1 MLPRAVA
8 AQLRASHHVQAE
20 SFDKVTI
27 FFSDVVRFTEIAAR
41 CSPLQVVELLNALY
55 MCFDR
60 RIEAYD
66 VYKVETIGDAYMVA
80 SGLPERNGDVHAHEI
95 ARMALD
101 LVAAVRQVNTDGLRL
116 NGTLQPLQLR
126 AGIHTGPCVA
136 GVVGYKM
143 PRYCLFGD
151 TVNTASRMETTSLPQ
166 KIHISSA
173 TYAELSRDEAYIM
186 EPRGEIQVK
195 GKGVMKT
202 YWLLG
207 HRDYS
212 VHNDSLVC
220 HWQPRT
226 RRADCDASSITTIAE
241 KTSPL
246 PSGIPGPHADAANRE
261 QRPRTSRDLAD
272 ESENGRQSPPK
283 DGVTLNA
290 AQLPGRVNHS
300 YSPEE

>member
-1 MLPRAVA
+1 MGPSMQTKCGGRCQILSAV
-8 AQLRASHHVQAE
+8 V
-20 SFDKVTI
+20 
-27 FFSDVVRFTEIAAR
+27 
-41 CSPLQVVELLNALY
+41 CP
-55 MCFDR
+55 
-60 RIEAYD
+60 
-66 VYKVETIGDAYMVA
+66 
-80 SGLPERNGDVHAHEI
+80 
-95 ARMALD
+95 
-101 LVAAVRQVNTDGLRL
+101 
-116 NGTLQPLQLR
+116 
-126 AGIHTGPCVA
+126 GPCVA

-195 GKGVMKT
+195 GKGIMKT

-226 RRADCDASSITTIAE
+226 RRADCDASSLTTIAE
-241 KTSPL
+241 KTSPP
-246 PSGIPGPHADAANRE
+246 PSGSPGPRADAANRT
-261 QRPRTSRDLAD
+261 PRDLAD

-300 YSPEE
+300 YSPEG